1 MSNLCSTLSLGGQLP
16 HLTIAKGDECD
27 FSSDKEAAEGDKKG
41 NNAQIA
47 EK

>member
-1 MSNLCSTLSLGGQLP
+1 MGNPGSTFSLGGQLLN
-16 HLTIAKGDECD
+16 LTIAKGDECD
-27 FSSDKEAAEGDKKG
+27 FGSDKEAAEGDKKG